1 MVLMYALYEHASGY
15 ALFLVKEF
23 EEVSA
28 AANIRKSY
36 FLMPTMNRIKH
47 ATSLWPLSTVNVA
60 ESCWISTVDRYQY
73 ALIHLLSGWNDDS
86 ASD

>member
-28 AANIRKSY
+28 AA
-36 FLMPTMNRIKH
+36 
-47 ATSLWPLSTVNVA
+47 VA
-60 ESCWISTVDRYQY
+60 QISEKAVYECQP
-73 ALIHLLSGWNDDS
+73 
-86 ASD
+86 